1 MPQEGDTKTWLETPY
16 GEPIPLQ
23 GICSI
28 GRAES
33 NNVIVSKGSV
43 SRHHAVIHE
52 RDREYWILDLGGVTF
67 LDSSGLGQLVGS
79 YATAVSHGS
88 EIKLLNLNKRVYD
101 LMQIT
106 KLYTVFAI
114 YTDESTAIESFEVAA

>member
-1 MPQEGDTKTWLETPY
+1 MSLTINVRETTNAVVLEVMGRITLGTAGPS
-16 GEPIPLQ
+16 LQ
-23 GICSI
+23 DGV
-28 GRAES
+28 RELL
-33 NNVIVSKGSV
+33 NNGHKNIV
-43 SRHHAVIHE
+43 
-52 RDREYWILDLGGVTF
+52 LDLGGVTF

-88 EIKLLNLNKRVYD
+88 EIKLLNLNKKVYD

-114 YTDESTAIESFEVAA
+114 YTDEATAVESFEVAA

>member
-1 MPQEGDTKTWLETPY
+1 MSLTINVRETTNAVVLEVMGRIMLGAAGPS
-16 GEPIPLQ
+16 LQ
-23 GICSI
+23 DGV
-28 GRAES
+28 RELL
-33 NNVIVSKGSV
+33 NNGHKNIV
-43 SRHHAVIHE
+43 
-52 RDREYWILDLGGVTF
+52 LDLGGVTF

-88 EIKLLNLNKRVYD
+88 EIKLLNLNKKVYD

-114 YTDESTAIESFEVAA
+114 YTDEATAVESFEVAA

>member
-1 MPQEGDTKTWLETPY
+1 MSEFSISPLEIGNGLRIVGELDVATAPRLGDALTDTASQSDL
-16 GEPIPLQ
+16 
-23 GICSI
+23 
-28 GRAES
+28 
-33 NNVIVSKGSV
+33 V
-43 SRHHAVIHE
+43 
-52 RDREYWILDLGGVTF
+52 LDLSGVTF

-88 EIKLLNLNKRVYD
+88 EIKLLNLNKKVYD